1 MACEAKM
8 FLDIG
13 RISFGII
20 QANFASFYGV
30 TFMLSIENLTVEVD
44 DKRILHDVNMS
55 IGDGETHALF
65 GPNGSGKTSLLF
77 TIAGVSKY
85 KVKSGKIIFKGKDV
99 TDAGM
104 DERAKLGIGI
114 MFQHPP
120 VLRGVKLMDMVR
132 ISIEQRNEGRKATN
146 EEVIEMAKK
155 LNLETFLNRDVNL
168 GFSGGEIKRSELLQL
183 MAQQPDLVM
192 LDEPD
197 SGVDLVNIGLVGNTI
212 NELLE
217 KDKKTVH
224 RTKSGLI
231 ITHFGNILD
240 FVKADKAYVMMKGT
254 VLCQGNPMEL
264 LDDIRH
270 KGYGECL
277 TCLNK

>member
-1 MACEAKM
+1 
-8 FLDIG
+8 
-13 RISFGII
+13 
-20 QANFASFYGV
+20 
-30 TFMLSIENLTVEVD
+30 MLNIEHLTVEVD
-44 DKRILHDVNMS
+44 NKRILNDVNIF
-55 IGDGETHALF
+55 IGEGETHALF

-77 TIAGVSKY
+77 TIAGVPKY
-85 KVKSGKIIFKGKDV
+85 RVKSGKIVFKGKDM
-99 TDAGM
+99 TDAPM

-132 ISIEQRNEGRKATN
+132 ISMERTN
-146 EEVIEMAKK
+146 GGKKVTDEEVKELAKK
-155 LNLETFLNRDVNL
+155 LNLDNFLARDVNL
-168 GFSGGEIKRSELLQL
+168 GFSGGEIKLSELLQL
-183 MAQQPDLVM
+183 LAQRPDLVM

-212 NELLE
+212 NELLQ

-240 FVKADKAYVMMKGT
+240 YVKADKAYVMMKGT
-254 VLCQGNPMEL
+254 VLCQGNPVEL
-264 LDDIRH
+264 LEDIRH
-270 KGYGECL
+270 RGYSECL
-277 TCLNK
+277 ACLSK

>member
-1 MACEAKM
+1 
-8 FLDIG
+8 
-13 RISFGII
+13 
-20 QANFASFYGV
+20 
-30 TFMLSIENLTVEVD
+30 MLNIEHLNVEVD
-44 DKRILHDVNMS
+44 GKRILNDVNIF
-55 IGDGETHALF
+55 IGEGETHALF

-77 TIAGVSKY
+77 SIAGVPKY
-85 KVKSGKIIFKGKDV
+85 RVKSGKIIFRGKDV
-99 TDAGM
+99 TDAPM
-104 DERAKLGIGI
+104 DERAKLGVGI

-132 ISIEQRNEGRKATN
+132 ISMERMNGGKKVGD
-146 EEVIEMAKK
+146 EEVKELAKK
-155 LNLETFLNRDVNL
+155 LNLENFLSRDVNL

-183 MAQQPDLVM
+183 LAQHPDLVL

-212 NELLE
+212 NELLQ

-240 FVKADKAYVMMKGT
+240 YVKADKAYVMMKGT
-254 VLCQGNPMEL
+254 VLCQGNPVEL
-264 LDDIRH
+264 LEDIRH
-270 KGYGECL
+270 RGYSECL
-277 TCLNK
+277 SCLSK

>member
-1 MACEAKM
+1 
-8 FLDIG
+8 
-13 RISFGII
+13 
-20 QANFASFYGV
+20 
-30 TFMLSIENLTVEVD
+30 MLNIEHLTVEVD
-44 DKRILHDVNMS
+44 NKRILNDVNIF
-55 IGDGETHALF
+55 IGEGETHALF

-77 TIAGVSKY
+77 TIAGVPKY
-85 KVKSGKIIFKGKDV
+85 RVKSGKIVFKGKDM
-99 TDAGM
+99 TDAPM

-132 ISIEQRNEGRKATN
+132 ISMERMNGGKKVTD
-146 EEVIEMAKK
+146 EEVKELAKK
-155 LNLETFLNRDVNL
+155 LNLDNFLARDVNL
-168 GFSGGEIKRSELLQL
+168 GFSGGEIKLSELLQL
-183 MAQQPDLVM
+183 LAQRPDLVM

-212 NELLE
+212 NELLQ

-240 FVKADKAYVMMKGT
+240 YVKADKAYVMMKGT
-254 VLCQGNPMEL
+254 VLCQGNPVEL
-264 LDDIRH
+264 LEDIRH
-270 KGYGECL
+270 RGYSECL
-277 TCLNK
+277 ACLSK